1 MLLRTFYTC
10 HNNGVTAVV
19 TEEVY
24 KRLQERG
31 ELLAECKKRDLPI
44 PQLPPI
50 VPIFT
55 FSDPQHPSSIFFTGS
70 LEVKEKLLEGHDV
83 KHGGFWVPFS
93 NGNEWACRH
102 NPELAEWEWQFL
114 TSADQ
119 VIEAFGL
126 VIPE

>member
-24 KRLQERG
+24 KRIQERG
-31 ELLAECKKRDLPI
+31 ELLAECKGKGLPC

-50 VPIFT
+50 TPIFT
-55 FSDPQHPSSIFFTGS
+55 FGLTGHHSFMFFTGS
-70 LEVKEKLLEGHDV
+70 LELKEKLLEGHDV
-83 KHGGFWVPFS
+83 KHESFWVPFS
-93 NGNEWACRH
+93 NGNEWACRYK
-102 NPELAEWEWQFL
+102 PELAEWEWQFL